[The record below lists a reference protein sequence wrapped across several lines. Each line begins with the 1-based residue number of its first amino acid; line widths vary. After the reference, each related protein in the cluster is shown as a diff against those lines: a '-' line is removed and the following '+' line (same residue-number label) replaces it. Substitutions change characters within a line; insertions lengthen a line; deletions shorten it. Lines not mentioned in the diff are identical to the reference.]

1 MTEKELNEQKKEYL
15 NSYKKLCRKLQSLEE
30 QLQSLQEVEQAAKI
44 QRLTDMPKGC
54 LQTDLSDYMV
64 RVDEL
69 ELEIRSKRQECIYKK
84 LEIERCILDM
94 EDGVECDVLHKRYI
108 EFKPWEQ
115 ICVEINYSWMQT
127 HRIHSSA
134 LNSIVIY
141 DGIV

>member
-64 RVDEL
+64 RVDEI
-69 ELEIRSKRQECIYKK
+69 ELEIRSKRKECIYKK

-127 HRIHSSA
+127 HRIHSRA